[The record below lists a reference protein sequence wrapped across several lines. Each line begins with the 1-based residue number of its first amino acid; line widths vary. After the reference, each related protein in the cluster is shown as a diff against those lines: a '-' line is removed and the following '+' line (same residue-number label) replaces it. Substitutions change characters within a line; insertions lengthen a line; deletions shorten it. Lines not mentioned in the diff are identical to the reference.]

1 MPCATRLRGSLNL
14 HALHNSVCALEERHE
29 ALRTVFYSEN
39 GVNKQRVRPFR
50 EATQRVVII
59 PPNSNDGVLIKA
71 LYDEQTTPFNLT
83 EEPGWRVCVYVLG
96 EVEHILSITMHRV
109 VSDGWSL
116 DILRKEL
123 AVFCSLFLRGE
134 KLLPTLLCVGA
145 IVNTVPRLPRLATKR
160 AVELEVSKAT
170 ELLGKTT
177 AEYPTAA
184 FLTDK
189 PRPPTITGKS
199 AFEVLKIE
207 DPIYGT
213 LLSFCRSAHVTVF
226 IALLSVFRV
235 VHYRLTGSS
244 GAVIGCPNA
253 EGSSG
258 NKGYCGF
265 LCKHAMYPYRR

>member
-14 HALHNSVCALEERHE
+14 HALHNAVCALEERHE

-39 GVNKQRVRPFR
+39 GVNKQRVHPFR

-71 LYDEQTTPFNLT
+71 LYDEQTTPFSLT

-96 EVEHILSITMHRV
+96 EEEHIFSITMHHI

-123 AVFCSLFLRGE
+123 AVFYCLFLRGE
-134 KLLPTLLCVGA
+134 ELLPTPPALE
-145 IVNTVPRLPRLATKR
+145 PLPIKYRDYSVWQRK
-160 AVELEVSKAT
+160 ELSSLKYQKQLSYWERQLQNSR
-170 ELLGKTT
+170 T
-177 AEYPTAA
+177 AE

-189 PRPPTITGKS
+189 PRPPTITGKT

-207 DPIYGT
+207 DPLYGT
-213 LLSFCRSAHVTVF
+213 LLSFCRLAHVTVF
-226 IALLSVFRV
+226 TALLSVFRA

-244 GAVIGCPNA
+244 GIVMGCPYA
-253 EGSSG
+253 GRDCPE
-258 NKGYCGF
+258 
-265 LCKHAMYPYRR
+265 